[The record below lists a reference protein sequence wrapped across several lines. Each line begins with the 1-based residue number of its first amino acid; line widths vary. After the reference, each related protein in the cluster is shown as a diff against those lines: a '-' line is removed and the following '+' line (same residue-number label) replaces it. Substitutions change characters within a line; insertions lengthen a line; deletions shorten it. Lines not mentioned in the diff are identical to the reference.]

1 MVCFPFKDLLIIL
14 CVGKVCCLKVGKKV
28 HARSRDDL
36 FAETEV
42 FEAIMEQER
51 ILELLER
58 KTRSLTL
65 SDIDCMQEDKI
76 KTKSIFVEDFNF
88 IE

>member
-1 MVCFPFKDLLIIL
+1 
-14 CVGKVCCLKVGKKV
+14 
-28 HARSRDDL
+28 
-36 FAETEV
+36 
-42 FEAIMEQER
+42 MEQER